1 MFLFIYL
8 FIYLFLG
15 GGGAIIQGVI
25 TLSGD
30 FPGKKLSR
38 SNCSRWELSG
48 R

>member
-8 FIYLFLG
+8 FL